1 MDNKKFPSMLITFY
15 STCRVISDIHQLCDA
30 IAPRHYEKS
39 ILNIELLLH
48 GTVCGNGMMYGK
60 NVY

>member
-1 MDNKKFPSMLITFY
+1 MLITFY
-15 STCRVISDIHQLCDA
+15 STFRVISDIHQLCDA

-48 GTVCGNGMMYGK
+48 GTVCGNGMMCAGK
-60 NVY
+60 KVY